1 MVRVKKV
8 YPIAGRKD
16 FYKYVILVDGKI
28 HKGWS
33 MNKPNVELYF
43 DRKAEADRV
52 ANAVRKVR
60 KIEKEFMTG
69 KRSKRK

>member
-8 YPIAGRKD
+8 YPIKGRKD
-16 FYKYVILVDGKI
+16 FFKYVVTVDGKI

-33 MNKPNVELYF
+33 FNKPNQELYF

-60 KIEKEFMTG
+60 KLDKQFKTG
-69 KRSKRK
+69 KTSRK